1 MILHK
6 IAIASDHKGYDL
18 KTKVIEMLKQSSHK
32 IIDLGTNDENVVD
45 YPDYANSLCEYML
58 SNSDIQYGILICSTG
73 IGMSISANRYSG
85 IRAALVT
92 TTFMAENARLHN
104 DANVLVL
111 GAKVLDDEANI
122 SLVQKFISTSFEG
135 GRHIQRL
142 SKIS

>member
-73 IGMSISANRYSG
+73 IGMSISANRHSG